1 MIWITSKAELMHI
14 NYDLLKLNTTDSR
27 LGDTAILN
35 FVIKLA
41 VGKSLRQTLDHVC
54 KQLLSSGRQIWVFQC
69 RYRYLES
76 RAIDRSTSTT

>member
-1 MIWITSKAELMHI
+1 MIWITGKAELMHI

-54 KQLLSSGRQIWVFQC
+54 KQLLSSGRQIWVFQWPMSIPIF
-69 RYRYLES
+69 REQG
-76 RAIDRSTSTT
+76 D